1 MVAAMTKPSQPRSTN
16 ISSSLSAIS
25 FGPPTI
31 ASWTWPRPEIGDEV
45 ERARVGLAGGL
56 QHAVADAEDALH
68 ALELFGGDRLVERL
82 GGKVEIQR
90 FRQQRQRVDLQRQLR

>member
-31 ASWTWPRPEIGDEV
+31 ASCTWPRPEKV
-45 ERARVGLAGGL
+45 TKSRALGLVLPEFLSTPSRMPKMPCMLLSSSVVSGSSSGF
-56 QHAVADAEDALH
+56 DA
-68 ALELFGGDRLVERL
+68 
-82 GGKVEIQR
+82 KS
-90 FRQQRQRVDLQRQLR
+90 